1 MQDWKPTMPHSLKAG
16 HVVRPTHAAVR
27 CVQANRYHLLSTM
40 ANPHG
45 ITLKPSLAD
54 SQPCGESRQWAPL
67 IRVTDKGS
75 VMRYISTSTATVDD
89 LKKQA
94 KKLQRKGG
102 GKHADLLNRVA
113 RSAGY
118 DHWHHV
124 TLCLKETEERAGFG
138 KLNAELDIIVRAAHA
153 GETRIIVTGPEM
165 VTVPLVLFTSQGDA
179 WMLDANEDMA
189 ICLIWQGEALPRNIR
204 DAGRNI
210 EIDWDGSFALNGE
223 SFAVD
228 TDHPEIGRR
237 VICGYPLQELR
248 QAIDRAQS
256 FDKRSHTIFGQEG
269 AEDLTPELIEHLVAQ
284 GWEREALENGAHEGA
299 RYSPSRN
306 SLLYPAI
313 TDLDFDDEED
323 GGSTQSPT

>member
-1 MQDWKPTMPHSLKAG
+1 
-16 HVVRPTHAAVR
+16 
-27 CVQANRYHLLSTM
+27 
-40 ANPHG
+40 
-45 ITLKPSLAD
+45 
-54 SQPCGESRQWAPL
+54 
-67 IRVTDKGS
+67 
-75 VMRYISTSTATVDD
+75 MRYIPTSTVTVDD
-89 LKKQA
+89 LKKQT

-102 GKHADLLNRVA
+102 GKHTDLLNRVA

-138 KLNAELDIIVRAAHA
+138 KLSAELDLIVRAARA

-189 ICLIWQGEALPRNIR
+189 ICLIWQGAALPRNIR

-210 EIDWDGSFALNGE
+210 EIDWDGSFSLNGE

-228 TDHPEIGRR
+228 IDRPEIGRR
-237 VICGYPLQELR
+237 VIFDYPLQELR

-256 FDKRSHTIFGQEG
+256 FDKRAHTIFGQEG
-269 AEDLTPELIEHLVAQ
+269 AEDLTPELIEHLV
-284 GWEREALENGAHEGA
+284 
-299 RYSPSRN
+299 P
-306 SLLYPAI
+306 
-313 TDLDFDDEED
+313 
-323 GGSTQSPT
+323 